1 MRQWLLQFCLDRYTG
16 GEDFKVSNTHE
27 KAMNGKISRVHVKGL
42 YHCICTA
49 CNVHFERL
57 KTIDLF
63 SYQISKVEKS
73 VWISWSVFYSVA
85 VAFFGLLR
93 NKFCRISGV
102 RSCVEETIVQ
112 RESKVRDK
120 KNWHKTRHKF
130 DLSIPLIL
138 SLLAW
143 LTTTRAPGRSPVVTQ
158 KNKACW
164 KVKS

>member
-63 SYQISKVEKS
+63 FLPDFQ
-73 VWISWSVFYSVA
+73 
-85 VAFFGLLR
+85 G
-93 NKFCRISGV
+93 
-102 RSCVEETIVQ
+102 
-112 RESKVRDK
+112 
-120 KNWHKTRHKF
+120 
-130 DLSIPLIL
+130 
-138 SLLAW
+138 
-143 LTTTRAPGRSPVVTQ
+143 
-158 KNKACW
+158 
-164 KVKS
+164 